1 MWEIFDFG
9 HVISDKEA
17 RGKLL
22 ALVKSTDHEN
32 LRLALSIFRVIAR

>member
-1 MWEIFDFG
+1 MFDFG

-22 ALVKSTDHEN
+22 ALVKSTDPEN
-32 LRLALSIFRVIAR
+32 LRLALKIIRAVSR